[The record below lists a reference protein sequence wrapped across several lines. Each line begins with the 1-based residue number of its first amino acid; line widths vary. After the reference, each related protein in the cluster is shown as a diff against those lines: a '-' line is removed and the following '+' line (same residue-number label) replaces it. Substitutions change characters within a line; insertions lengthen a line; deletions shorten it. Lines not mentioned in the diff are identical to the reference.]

1 MSTYN
6 DYDDQSL
13 EIEGDFLPLEKYS
26 LREIFTGTPCKK
38 CHSFFCLVG
47 IYTHHHV
54 CKTWAACKFGSVR
67 CSSTKKYFQMLN
79 GNKDNKSETR
89 EET

>member
-26 LREIFTGTPCKK
+26 LRAIFTGTPCKK
-38 CHSFFCLVG
+38 CHSFFLSCWYL
-47 IYTHHHV
+47 YAPP
-54 CKTWAACKFGSVR
+54 C
-67 CSSTKKYFQMLN
+67 M
-79 GNKDNKSETR
+79 
-89 EET
+89 